1 MPSQHLSFIVPLFN
15 HVEESKVML
24 SSLIATIPQ
33 NTHYE
38 IILINDAS
46 TDATKDWLSTLQ
58 LPHLK
63 IIHNETNQGFAKTNN
78 IAVRQASGEVLVL
91 LNNDLVFDSDWL
103 TPMLTILN
111 TEDLKAGVVG
121 NIQYKVANHEIDH
134 AGVALSYKSQFIHKT
149 SFDNDKPYSKELAVT
164 GACMM
169 IKKTDFDRV
178 SGFSEEFVNG

>member
-24 SSLIATIPQ
+24 KTLIATIPE

-58 LPHLK
+58 LPYVK

-78 IAVRQASGEVLVL
+78 IAVRQASGEV
-91 LNNDLVFDSDWL
+91 FARFG
-103 TPMLTILN
+103 I
-111 TEDLKAGVVG
+111 A
-121 NIQYKVANHEIDH
+121 H
-134 AGVALSYKSQFIHKT
+134 HK
-149 SFDNDKPYSKELAVT
+149 
-164 GACMM
+164 
-169 IKKTDFDRV
+169 
-178 SGFSEEFVNG
+178 